1 MYKDSKFKRETLR
14 QIVNDRHYARSQQV
28 QNEKAMERFRA
39 VPYQLQYQRK
49 YGGKK
54 DVQI

>member
-1 MYKDSKFKRETLR
+1 MADVKDIKLT
-14 QIVNDRHYARSQQV
+14 
-28 QNEKAMERFRA
+28 MERFQA